1 MGHIVTSLGICCR
14 SVALRVCTLWK
25 EAGRLALKTPVP
37 SVHRAARRT
46 TELSTRS
53 LKGAGATFQR
63 HVRSTRSKERA
74 VLSSVSWSCVRER
87 DEGESSSVIWFA
99 APGSS
104 RSGTVMLRSHVQ
116 RAASSIG
123 VSSAAAGL
131 LRRALLRSSS
141 GLLNPGGSYPGLFR
155 GLSLPTGRCWDQI

>member
-1 MGHIVTSLGICCR
+1 M
-14 SVALRVCTLWK
+14 
-25 EAGRLALKTPVP
+25 
-37 SVHRAARRT
+37 
-46 TELSTRS
+46 
-53 LKGAGATFQR
+53 
-63 HVRSTRSKERA
+63 
-74 VLSSVSWSCVRER
+74 LSSVSWSCVRER
-87 DEGESSSVIWFA
+87 DEGESSYVIWFA

-141 GLLNPGGSYPGLFR
+141 GLLNPGAPTRGSFVVCLFQQGVLPMGLP
-155 GLSLPTGRCWDQI
+155 LSTFLGIGWVLS